1 MIKAGDILIAKPFL
15 QDGHF
20 KRSVIYMCEHNNEG
34 SLGFIINK
42 SHGLLLRDIFPHLKN
57 GNFPLY
63 EGGPVSPNQLFY
75 THTLGDKLSGS
86 QHVIDNVFWGGN
98 FMELCQMI
106 EHGEVSSEQ
115 IRFYIGYSGWGEE
128 QLESE
133 LERDMWFTKNSN
145 YVDLTRINP
154 DDLWGTELVK
164 IKPGYRA
171 FSDYAFDPSLN

>member
-1 MIKAGDILIAKPFL
+1 
-15 QDGHF
+15 
-20 KRSVIYMCEHNNEG
+20 
-34 SLGFIINK
+34 
-42 SHGLLLRDIFPHLKN
+42 
-57 GNFPLY
+57 
-63 EGGPVSPNQLFY
+63 
-75 THTLGDKLSGS
+75 
-86 QHVIDNVFWGGN
+86 
-98 FMELCQMI
+98 MI

-154 DDLWGTELVK
+154 DDLWGEELVK
-164 IKPGYRA
+164 IKPGFRA